1 MKGKK
6 GGRKER
12 KERERGEKQE
22 GQKKIEGRKKE
33 NIIIEEGT
41 HVNFKM

>member
-22 GQKKIEGRKKE
+22 GQKDGRKKE